1 MKVFYGATNIKAQS
15 EDGTNSRLLNKAQL
29 ALYFKI
35 KENEIEEVH
44 IKKFIKIKY
53 EEEI

>member
-1 MKVFYGATNIKAQS
+1 MKVFYGATYIKIQS
-15 EDGTNSRLLNKAQL
+15 DDGTNPKLLNKAQL

-35 KENEIEEVH
+35 KENEIKKEH

-53 EEEI
+53 GEEI

>member
-1 MKVFYGATNIKAQS
+1 MKIFYGANYIKAQS
-15 EDGTNSRLLNKAQL
+15 EDGTNPKLLNKAQL

-35 KENEIEEVH
+35 KENEIKEEH

-53 EEEI
+53 EKKI